1 MNLTEFFIRNIMHTA
16 ILITF
21 IIYFITVLI
30 FGIIAYRQTHN
41 LSDYVLGGRKLG
53 VLVAGLSTGASGM
66 SAWLLL
72 GLPGDFYTHGLN
84 RIWLVVCLLIGTYL
98 NWFLIA
104 KRLRVYTEKLNNSL
118 TVSEFLH
125 NRFQDDSHLLRV
137 ISSLTIILFFT
148 FYVSMGLVSGAMLFE
163 SSFGLNYTLA
173 LWISAFIII
182 TYTVLGG
189 FLAVSWTDV
198 LQGFLMLLAMIIVPI
213 GIINELGSWEV
224 IATGISQV
232 EPARLELF
240 GSLSVLGFLS
250 FIGWGLGYFGQPH
263 LLVRFMAIKEVQSLP
278 KARWIDLSWKTV
290 SMLGA
295 GTIGIVGIAY
305 FANNPLANPE
315 KLFIEVTQILFNP
328 WVAGGLLVALLSAIM
343 STMDSQLLVCS
354 SAITEDFYRTFWR
367 RNASQVELVWVGRI
381 SLLAIAFIALALAH
395 NPQNSILEL
404 VGYAWAGLG
413 SSLGPVVIFSLYW
426 RRMTR
431 NGALAGMIVGAVTV
445 IVWERL
451 TTFGVI
457 PFSLYEMV
465 PAFTLSCFS
474 IVGVSLLGKAPKY
487 PTIET

>member
-1 MNLTEFFIRNIMHTA
+1 MHTA

-21 IIYFITVLI
+21 LIYFITVLL
-30 FGIIAYRQTHN
+30 FGVIAYRKTHN

-53 VLVAGLSTGASGM
+53 VLVTGLSTGASGM

-72 GLPGDFYTHGLN
+72 GLPGDFYIHGLN
-84 RIWLVVCLLIGTYL
+84 RIWLLLGLIIGTYL

-118 TVSEFLH
+118 TVPEFLH
-125 NRFQDDSHLLRV
+125 NRFQDKTGLLRI
-137 ISSLTIILFFT
+137 ISSVTIILFFT
-148 FYVSMGLVSGAMLFE
+148 FYISMGLVSGAMLFE
-163 SSFGLNYTLA
+163 SSFGFNYTLA
-173 LWISAFIII
+173 LWISAFVII

-213 GIINELGSWEV
+213 GIIYELGSWEV
-224 IATGISQV
+224 IATQINQV
-232 EPARLELF
+232 DPARLELF
-240 GSLSVLGFLS
+240 GNLSVLGFLS
-250 FIGWGLGYFGQPH
+250 LIGWGLGYFGQPH
-263 LLVRFMAIKEVQSLP
+263 LMVRFMAIKDVQSLP

-315 KLFIEVTQILFNP
+315 TLFIELTKILFNP
-328 WVAGGLLVALLSAIM
+328 WIAGGLLAAVLSAIM

-354 SAITEDFYRTFWR
+354 SAITEDFYRAFWR
-367 RNASQVELVWVGRI
+367 RNATQVELVWIGRI
-381 SLLAIAFIALALAH
+381 SLLVIAFIALALAH
-395 NPQNSILEL
+395 NPDNSIIKLTR
-404 VGYAWAGLG
+404 YAWAGLG

-426 RRMTR
+426 KRMTR
-431 NGALAGMIVGAVTV
+431 NGALAGLIVGAVTV
-445 IVWERL
+445 IVWKRL

-465 PAFTLSCFS
+465 PAFTLSCLS
-474 IVGVSLLGKAPKY
+474 IVSVSLLSKPPKY
-487 PTIET
+487 PTIV